1 MIRVGVVQTSP
12 RFGRVAANLAR
23 ALRLMATKPADL
35 YVLPELFAT
44 GYQFSSRAEV
54 ARLAEPVPTG
64 RTCRQL
70 IAFARRHRCAIV
82 AGLPERAGR
91 RCYNSAVVIGPDG
104 YLGCYRKLHLFGEET
119 CWFAPGRKA
128 GAVWTI
134 GAFGSGG
141 SGKATGSVKIGV
153 MICFDWFFPETA
165 RSLALEGADL
175 ICHPANLVLP
185 YCPEAMRT
193 RSIENRL
200 FTATAD
206 RVGTEARGGRAP
218 LTYIGRSQIT
228 DPRGRLLFR
237 APAKG
242 EAIGVVRIDPRQARD
257 KRLNSYNDLWEARR
271 PRAYRGLTVRCKGER
286 RIKD

>member
-1 MIRVGVVQTSP
+1 VRVGVVQTSP
-12 RFGRVAANLAR
+12 RFGRVETNLAR
-23 ALRLMATKPADL
+23 ALRLMATQPADV

-54 ARLAEPVPTG
+54 TRLAEPVPTG
-64 RTCRQL
+64 RTCRRL
-70 IAFARRHRCAIV
+70 IAFSRRHGCAIV

-91 RCYNSAVVIGPDG
+91 RCYNSAVVIGPGG
-104 YLGCYRKLHLFGEET
+104 YLGRYRKLHLFGEET
-119 CWFAPGRKA
+119 RWFAPGKRA
-128 GAVWTI
+128 GEIWTI
-134 GAFGSGG
+134 RSLGSGG
-141 SGKATGSVKIGV
+141 SIRVGV
-153 MICFDWFFPETA
+153 MVCFDWFFPETA
-165 RSLALEGADL
+165 RSLALEGADV

-200 FTATAD
+200 FTATAN

-237 APAKG
+237 APATG

-257 KRLNSYNDLWEARR
+257 KRLNCYNNLWEARR
-271 PRAYRGLTVRCKGER
+271 PKAYRILTSTRK
-286 RIKD
+286 

>member
-1 MIRVGVVQTSP
+1 VGVVQTSP

-35 YVLPELFAT
+35 YVLTELFAT
-44 GYQFSSRAEV
+44 GYQFSSFAEV
-54 ARLAEPVPTG
+54 TRLAEPVPSG
-64 RTCRQL
+64 RTCRRL

-119 CWFAPGRKA
+119 RWFSPGKRA
-128 GAVWTI
+128 GAVWRI
-134 GAFGSGG
+134 GSM
-141 SGKATGSVKIGV
+141 TIGV

-165 RSLALEGADL
+165 RSLALEGVEL

-228 DPRGRLLFR
+228 DPRGRRLFR
-237 APAKG
+237 AAATG

-257 KRLNSYNDLWEARR
+257 KRLNSYNDLWEARK
-271 PRAYRGLTVRCKGER
+271 PRAYRGLTISRK
-286 RIKD
+286 

>member
-1 MIRVGVVQTSP
+1 MAS
-12 RFGRVAANLAR
+12 NLTR
-23 ALRLMATKPADL
+23 ALQLIAAKPADL

-54 ARLAEPVPTG
+54 ARLAEPVPAG
-64 RTCRQL
+64 RTCRTL

-91 RCYNSAVVIGPDG
+91 RVYNSAVVIGPRG
-104 YLGCYRKLHLFGEET
+104 YLGRYRKLHLFGEET
-119 CWFAPGRKA
+119 RWFAPGNMA
-128 GAVWTI
+128 GNTWSI
-134 GAFGSGG
+134 GPFGGSGG
-141 SGKATGSVKIGV
+141 SGGSGESITIGV
-153 MICFDWFFPETA
+153 MVCFDWFFPETA
-165 RSLALEGADL
+165 RSLALQGADL

-200 FTATAD
+200 FTATAN

-228 DPRGRLLFR
+228 DPRGRLRFR
-237 APAKG
+237 AAATG
-242 EAIGVVRIDPRQARD
+242 EAIGVVRIDPRPARD
-257 KRLNSYNDLWEARR
+257 KRLNSYNDLWEARK
-271 PRAYRGLTVRCKGER
+271 PSAYRGLTVSNK
-286 RIKD
+286 

>member
-1 MIRVGVVQTSP
+1 MVRVGVVQTSP

-23 ALRLMATKPADL
+23 ALRLMATQPADL

-54 ARLAEPVPTG
+54 TRLAEPVPTG
-64 RTCRQL
+64 RTCRRL
-70 IAFARRHRCAIV
+70 IAFARRRRCAIV

-119 CWFAPGRKA
+119 RWFEAGRRA
-128 GAVWTI
+128 GNIWTLRSS
-134 GAFGSGG
+134 GSGG
-141 SGKATGSVKIGV
+141 SIRIGV

-165 RSLALEGADL
+165 RSLALEGADV

-200 FTATAD
+200 FTATAN

-228 DPRGRLLFR
+228 DPRGRKLFR
-237 APAKG
+237 APATG
-242 EAIGVVRIDPRQARD
+242 EAIGVVGIVPRLARD
-257 KRLNSYNDLWEARR
+257 KRLNSYNDLWEARV
-271 PRAYRGLTVRCKGER
+271 PRAYRKLTLAR
-286 RIKD
+286 

>member
-1 MIRVGVVQTSP
+1 M
-12 RFGRVAANLAR
+12 AA
-23 ALRLMATKPADL
+23 KPADL

-44 GYQFSSRAEV
+44 GYQFSTRAEV
-54 ARLAEPVPTG
+54 ARLAEPVPAG
-64 RTCRQL
+64 RTCRTL
-70 IAFARRHRCAIV
+70 ITFARRHRCAIV

-91 RCYNSAVVIGPDG
+91 RLYNSAVVIGPKG

-119 CWFAPGRKA
+119 RWFTPGKSA
-128 GAVWTI
+128 GNIWTI
-134 GAFGSGG
+134 GTLGTGGSGG
-141 SGKATGSVKIGV
+141 PVTIGV
-153 MICFDWFFPETA
+153 MVCFDWFFPETA
-165 RSLALEGADL
+165 RRLALKGADL

-200 FTATAD
+200 FTATAN

-228 DPRGRLLFR
+228 DPRGRLRFR
-237 APAKG
+237 AAATG

-257 KRLNSYNDLWEARR
+257 KRLNSYNDLWESRK
-271 PRAYRGLTVRCKGER
+271 PGAYKVLTVKRKGEGG
-286 RIKD
+286 

>member
-1 MIRVGVVQTSP
+1 ME
-12 RFGRVAANLAR
+12 A
-23 ALRLMATKPADL
+23 KPADL

-54 ARLAEPVPTG
+54 ARLAEPVPSG
-64 RTCRQL
+64 RTCRRL

-91 RCYNSAVVIGPDG
+91 RLYNSAVVIGPKG

-119 CWFAPGRKA
+119 RWFSPGKQA

-134 GAFGSGG
+134 GSLGSGCSGRSGASGG
-141 SGKATGSVKIGV
+141 STGSVTIGV
-153 MICFDWFFPETA
+153 MVCFDWFFPETA
-165 RSLALEGADL
+165 RVLALKGAEL

-193 RSIENRL
+193 RSIENHL
-200 FTATAD
+200 FTATAN
-206 RVGTEARGGRAP
+206 RVGTEARGGREP

-228 DPRGRLLFR
+228 DPRGRLRFR
-237 APAKG
+237 AAARG
-242 EAIGVVRIDPRQARD
+242 EAIGVVRIDPQQARD
-257 KRLNSYNDLWEARR
+257 KRLNRYNDLWEARK
-271 PRAYRGLTVRCKGER
+271 PRAYRLL
-286 RIKD
+286 IS

>member
-1 MIRVGVVQTSP
+1 MRVGVVQTSP

-54 ARLAEPVPTG
+54 IRLAEPVPTG
-64 RTCRQL
+64 RTCRRL

-82 AGLPERAGR
+82 AGLPERAGQ

-119 CWFAPGRKA
+119 RWFSPGRKA
-128 GAVWTI
+128 GAVFTI
-134 GAFGSGG
+134 GL
-141 SGKATGSVKIGV
+141 VKIGV
-153 MICFDWFFPETA
+153 MVCFDWFFPETA

-206 RVGTEARGGRAP
+206 RVGTEARGGRSP

-237 APAKG
+237 APARG

-271 PRAYRGLTVRCKGER
+271 PRAYRAL
-286 RIKD
+286 ISND

>member
-1 MIRVGVVQTSP
+1 MTVRVGVVQTSP
-12 RFGRVAANLAR
+12 RFGRVASNLAR

-44 GYQFSSRAEV
+44 GYQFSSHAEV
-54 ARLAEPVPTG
+54 ARLSEPVPTG
-64 RTCRQL
+64 RTCRAL
-70 IAFARRHRCAIV
+70 IDVARRRRCVIV

-91 RCYNSAVVIGPDG
+91 RVYNSAVVIGPDG

-119 CWFAPGRKA
+119 RWFAPGRRA

-134 GAFGSGG
+134 GAL
-141 SGKATGSVKIGV
+141 TIGV
-153 MICFDWFFPETA
+153 MVCFDWFFPETA
-165 RSLALEGADL
+165 RSLALKGADV

-200 FTATAD
+200 FTATAN
-206 RVGTEARGGRAP
+206 RVGTEARGGRPP

-237 APAKG
+237 ASATG
-242 EAIGVVRIDPRQARD
+242 ESVGVVRIDPSLARN
-257 KRLNSYNDLWEARR
+257 KRLNSYNDLWEARK
-271 PRAYRGLTVRCKGER
+271 PAAYRTLTSAR
-286 RIKD
+286 

>member
-1 MIRVGVVQTSP
+1 LP
-12 RFGRVAANLAR
+12 RFGRVATNLTR
-23 ALRLMATKPADL
+23 AIRLMATKPADL

-54 ARLAEPVPTG
+54 ARLAEPVPSG

-70 IAFARRHRCAIV
+70 IAYARRHRCTIV

-91 RCYNSAVVIGPDG
+91 RFYNSAVVIGSEG
-104 YLGCYRKLHLFGEET
+104 YLGSYRKLHLFGEET
-119 CWFAPGRKA
+119 RWFSPGKRA
-128 GAVWTI
+128 GGVWTI
-134 GAFGSGG
+134 GSL
-141 SGKATGSVKIGV
+141 KIGV

-165 RSLALEGADL
+165 RALALEGAEL

-193 RSIENRL
+193 RSIENRI
-200 FTATAD
+200 FTATAN

-237 APAKG
+237 APAAG

-257 KRLNSYNDLWEARR
+257 KRLNSYNDLWEARK
-271 PRAYRGLTVRCKGER
+271 PSAYRTLTSGK
-286 RIKD
+286 

>member
-1 MIRVGVVQTSP
+1 MRVAVVQTSP
-12 RFGRVAANLAR
+12 RFGRVAANRAR
-23 ALRLMATKPADL
+23 ALHLMAAASPADL

-44 GYQFSSRAEV
+44 GYQFTSRAEV
-54 ARLAEPVPTG
+54 ARLAEPVPVG
-64 RTCRQL
+64 RTCRAL
-70 IAFARRHRCAIV
+70 IAFARRHRCAVV

-91 RCYNSAVVIGPDG
+91 RCYNSAAVIGPDG

-119 CWFAPGRKA
+119 RWFSPGRRA

-134 GAFGSGG
+134 GSL
-141 SGKATGSVKIGV
+141 KIGV
-153 MICFDWFFPETA
+153 MICFDWFFPETT
-165 RSLALEGADL
+165 RSLALQGAEL

-193 RSIENRL
+193 RSIENRI

-206 RVGTEARGGRAP
+206 RVGVEARGGRAS

-237 APAKG
+237 APETG
-242 EAIGVVRIDPRQARD
+242 ETVGVVRIDPSQARD

-271 PRAYRGLTVRCKGER
+271 PGAYRLLAVSRK
-286 RIKD
+286 